1 MGERI
6 NCGPRV
12 AIFDS
17 RSVLLHESTGTTFG
31 DGSLKHV
38 INTLRVVQREVNEF
52 LTKLVNEQT
61 LNSAGKN
68 ESAAVDTGKKK
79 ETKITF
85 SRPLCCTEYHWPVL
99 VSFFHH
105 LEKLIRKCLQL

>member
-1 MGERI
+1 MGEKS

-17 RSVLLHESTGTTFG
+17 RNVLLHESTGTAFV
-31 DGSLKHV
+31 DRSLKHI
-38 INTLRVVQREVNEF
+38 INALRTVQRDINEF

-61 LNSAGKN
+61 FHSAGKN
-68 ESAAVDTGKKK
+68 EGAAVDTGKK

-85 SRPLCCTEYHWPVL
+85 DQPLLY
-99 VSFFHH
+99 
-105 LEKLIRKCLQL
+105 